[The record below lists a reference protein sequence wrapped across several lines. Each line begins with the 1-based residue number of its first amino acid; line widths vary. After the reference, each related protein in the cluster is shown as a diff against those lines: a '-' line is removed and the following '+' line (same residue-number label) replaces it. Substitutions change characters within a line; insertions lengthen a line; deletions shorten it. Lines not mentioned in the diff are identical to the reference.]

1 MGGPGCPLDAG
12 RGVRSGDCVALPLPT
27 ASDDV
32 LPAMSIYADLGLT
45 PVVNANATLT
55 RLGGSLMPPVVVEA
69 MQQAARHFVDL
80 HELQSRVDQEL
91 ARLTRNEDCY
101 VCCGAASGIV
111 LAIGACLTGGDPALL
126 HELPEGTMDRR
137 YVIVHRMQRNQYDY
151 AVRQAF
157 AKFREV
163 GNADT
168 TYAWELEAALERDT
182 AALIWFAGH
191 LSVRGSLPL
200 EQVISIAHAHDVPV
214 IVDAAAQLPPTEN
227 LWRFTEMGADMVI
240 FSGGKDL
247 RGPQSSGLILGRR
260 KWVEACRAIGAPNP
274 GLGRP
279 MKVGKEE
286 MLGLLAAV
294 RRYLA
299 LDQAGRRAEDEKTV
313 AAWCET
319 LNRQFP
325 ELRAQRSWPNEAGQ
339 PLPRMEVVF
348 MPDSRWQRDDV
359 VRDMLSGNPSVSI
372 ASGTGNSVFVNPM
385 TLNPGEETLVI
396 HRLVEVL
403 HRTGA

>member
-1 MGGPGCPLDAG
+1 
-12 RGVRSGDCVALPLPT
+12 
-27 ASDDV
+27 
-32 LPAMSIYADLGLT
+32 MSIYADLGLT

-55 RLGGSLMPPVVVEA
+55 RLGGSLMWPEVVEA
-69 MQQAARHFVDL
+69 MQQASQHFVDL
-80 HELQSRVDQEL
+80 DALQSRVDQEL

-111 LAIGACLTGGDPALL
+111 LAVGACLTGGDPALL
-126 HELPEGTMDRR
+126 HALPEGSLYRR

-163 GNADT
+163 GNANAT
-168 TYAWELEAALERDT
+168 HAWELEAALKQDT

-191 LSVRGSLPL
+191 LSTQGSLPL
-200 EQVISIAHAHDVPV
+200 EQAISICHAHDVPV

-227 LWRFTEMGADMVI
+227 LWHFTDMGADLVI

-247 RGPQSSGLILGRR
+247 RGPQASGLILGRK

-299 LDQAGRRAEDEKTV
+299 LDQAGRRTEDEKTV
-313 AAWCET
+313 VAWCET
-319 LNRQFP
+319 LNLRFP

-348 MPDSRWQRDDV
+348 MPDAHWQRDDV
-359 VRDMLSGNPSVSI
+359 IQSMLSGHPSVSI
-372 ASGTGNSVFVNPM
+372 APGTGNSIFVNPM
-385 TLNPGEETLVI
+385 TLNPGEDTLVI
-396 HRLVEVL
+396 DRLVEVL
-403 HRTGA
+403 GAGA